1 MKPFSTSSIRRA
13 ASSRN
18 SIIALAGALALGC
31 VSSDTH
37 SAVVEE
43 RDLLKQK
50 AERLAQSNESLDNER
65 VALIAQLE
73 DLRVAKESLDAS
85 VAELSERKEQL
96 EIDLSKTSQQLA
108 ARTHEVDS
116 LRSTYDGLVQDL
128 QSEVSAGRVQIEQLR
143 DGLHVKLAQEILFPS
158 GSAELSREGQTVLGK
173 VASRLTEVEHQI
185 EVAGHTDGV
194 RISGA
199 LAQRYPSNWELAGA
213 RAAVVVR
220 LLAKQG
226 VPANR
231 LVAASFGE
239 TKPVDSNDTAEG
251 RAHNRRIDIRLVPPT
266 PGAPAPAQADA
277 APGA

>member
-1 MKPFSTSSIRRA
+1 M
-13 ASSRN
+13 
-18 SIIALAGALALGC
+18 AG
-31 VSSDTH
+31 
-37 SAVVEE
+37 
-43 RDLLKQK
+43 
-50 AERLAQSNESLDNER
+50 
-65 VALIAQLE
+65 
-73 DLRVAKESLDAS
+73 
-85 VAELSERKEQL
+85 
-96 EIDLSKTSQQLA
+96 
-108 ARTHEVDS
+108 
-116 LRSTYDGLVQDL
+116 
-128 QSEVSAGRVQIEQLR
+128 
-143 DGLHVKLAQEILFPS
+143 
-158 GSAELSREGQTVLGK
+158 
-173 VASRLTEVEHQI
+173 RLTEVEHQI